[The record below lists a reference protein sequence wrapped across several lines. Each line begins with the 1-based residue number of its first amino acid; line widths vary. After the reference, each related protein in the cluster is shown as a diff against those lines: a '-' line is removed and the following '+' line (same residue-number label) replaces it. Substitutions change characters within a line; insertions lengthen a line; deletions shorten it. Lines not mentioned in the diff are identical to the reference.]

1 MKNHIRFMV
10 LAAISLMPVTLIA
23 QTINW
28 RAVKDD
34 AATGIV
40 RVHVVYEKKE
50 RIKPYREGE
59 LLQRS
64 GTGFFVNK
72 DMLVTNQHVI
82 EGAKSIKVE
91 GATSKEKFSVQLAAT
106 PSLNFDLA
114 ILKFTN
120 PKEQRRFE
128 RMNGSIT
135 PLDWAEWKEAQPGE
149 QVAVLGFGNSEQ
161 LVATQGI
168 ISSWEARND
177 FFQRRLDR
185 VTLIRTDAAV
195 NPGNSGGPVVSAR
208 GRVIGVSARYGPGEN
223 VGLLIPFV
231 TAKRVVEVL
240 QSQGEFIKTE
250 PGLVAYNL
258 NPVLRHTLGLASD
271 QAGLVVSFV
280 SPDSPAHRAGMQQW
294 DVITKV
300 DGHDIQHGEIN
311 HSHIGKLPY
320 WFAFN
325 TKTPGDVVDFEIIR
339 SGEVQDMRLSMDA
352 AARPRVWL
360 PTEGED
366 YQPEW
371 EMLGGLIISEVT
383 RELLEE
389 LEKTGN
395 WRWDLVNDA
404 PLGRKIYMVTN
415 IEPGTQAASYSEYG
429 LDLYHQRVVAING
442 KPLRNDLKER
452 VADIYYDLA
461 EKSAPANITVEFE
474 NHLSIQLNT
483 PALVNDRITLTD
495 RYPLLQFP
503 PARTAYHPSTQTP
516 ESQEQDVSAPQNDD
530 NVSECAPLSLPQIE
544 LIQPTSPDNT
554 LR

>member
-1 MKNHIRFMV
+1 MKNCIQIAL
-10 LAAISLMPVTLIA
+10 LATISLLPLTLTA
-23 QTINW
+23 QTTNW

-72 DMLVTNQHVI
+72 HLLVTNQHVI

-91 GATSKEKFSVQLAAT
+91 GATSREKFTVRLAAT

-114 ILKFTN
+114 VLKFAN
-120 PKEQRRFE
+120 SEEQQRFE

-168 ISSWEARND
+168 ISSWEAHND

-195 NPGNSGGPVVSAR
+195 NPGNSGGPVVSAK

-223 VGLLIPFV
+223 VGLLIPFS

-240 QSQGEFIKTE
+240 QSRGEFVKTD
-250 PGLVAYNL
+250 PGMVTYNL
-258 NPVLRHTLGLASD
+258 NPVLRNTLGLAPD

-280 SPDSPAHRAGMQQW
+280 TPGSPAHRAGIRQW

-300 DGHDIQHGEIN
+300 DEHDIHHGEIN
-311 HSHIGKLPY
+311 HPHIGKLPY
-320 WFAFN
+320 WFALN
-325 TKTPGDVVDFEIIR
+325 TKIPGDVVDFELIR
-339 SGEVQDMRLSMDA
+339 NGEAQDARLSMDA
-352 AARPRVWL
+352 AVRPRIWL

-371 EMLGGLIISEVT
+371 EMLGGLVISEVT
-383 RELLEE
+383 RELLQE
-389 LEKTGN
+389 LEDAGN

-404 PLGRKIYMVTN
+404 PLGGKIYMVTN

-442 KPLRNDLKER
+442 KPLRNNLKNR
-452 VADIYYDLA
+452 VADIYYDLT
-461 EKSAPANITVEFE
+461 KQTAPTHITVEFE

-483 PALVNDRITLTD
+483 PALINDRITLTE

-503 PARTAYHPSTQTP
+503 SARTVYPPTAQTP
-516 ESQEQDVSAPQNDD
+516 ESEEQEVSAPQNDD
-530 NVSECAPLSLPQIE
+530 SVSECAPLIPQFDG
-544 LIQPTSPDNT
+544 IQFGSPDNA